1 MCNYKIKF
9 TLPLHDYKLSNMSQQ
24 QYITDKKGKKISV
37 VIPLKDY
44 NKLIEAWEEL
54 EDIKAY
60 DSAKLK
66 KSDPIEAQTAFEE
79 VESYTKSRKTR

>member
-1 MCNYKIKF
+1 
-9 TLPLHDYKLSNMSQQ
+9 MSQQ

-37 VIPLKDY
+37 VIPVKDY

-60 DSAKLK
+60 DTAKSK
-66 KSDPIEAQTAFEE
+66 KTDPVEAYIAFEK
-79 VESYTKSRKTR
+79 VEKYNSRKKN